1 MVVREVMF
9 YEEGSFEHTDETIDL
24 TIKAAKELGIKKV
37 LVASTSGDSGVKM
50 AEKAEGS
57 GLEVIVVGHQF
68 GFRTPGKSLFKEE
81 NALKLAALG
90 AKVCLG
96 TDVLTTSIRQRERLG
111 HSSISVITQ
120 TLIMAKI
127 KVNVEVAIKA
137 ADSGLVM
144 PGEHVISVAGSHE
157 GLDTSIVLEAR
168 DSASILDIRTREVI
182 AMPLSRKKADEEYMR
197 KMKAAAQTR
206 KKL

>member
-1 MVVREVMF
+1 MVIREVMF

-24 TIKAAKELGIKKV
+24 TIKAAKELSIKKI

-57 GLEVIVVGHQF
+57 GLEIIVVGHQF
-68 GFRTPGKSLFKEE
+68 GFRTPGKSLFTKE
-81 NALKLAALG
+81 NAEKLAALG
-90 AKVCLG
+90 AKIYLG

-137 ADSGLVM
+137 ADAGLIM

-197 KMKAAAQTR
+197 KRKAAAR
-206 KKL
+206 IN

>member
-24 TIKAAKELGIKKV
+24 TIKAAKEFGIKKV

-81 NALKLAALG
+81 NAQKLAALG

-120 TLIMAKI
+120 TLIMANI

-137 ADSGLVM
+137 ADAGLVM

-182 AMPLSRKKADEEYMR
+182 AMPLSRKKADEEYMKKR
-197 KMKAAAQTR
+197 KEAAS
-206 KKL
+206 KKT